1 MFRERHEAEASIER
15 IERVVDRPF
24 EDLGPRPFAG
34 CPDPDQ
40 ALRRLENW
48 LARTGNPATNWAHL
62 ADAPDLAKRLMV
74 VLGASRSLADMLVQ
88 TPELSAVVLDPELER
103 RVPTTDA
110 LIEEGKRLL
119 AISTSFAHKLD
130 RLRYLRQRWILAIAT
145 CDLCDLWQQ
154 EQVWGALSDLAT
166 AIVCLTA
173 EVVWTRNQPDTALE
187 CPVMVVAQGK
197 LGGSELNYS
206 SDIDLQFVAKDGSL
220 EGATPRLDEY
230 CEGLARALSLR
241 MGRGALYRV
250 DLRLRPFGSAGPIVH
265 EMGAVESYYRRYAEP
280 WEHLALVRS
289 HPICSDPGLARRW
302 ERLRDEVAF
311 PAARGEWFVQ
321 EALSLKVRGEEEA
334 SPADLKR
341 APGGIRDVEMLTQT
355 LQVLHGGVDSTLRV
369 RPTCA
374 ALRALMAA
382 GRLTTEQGHDLL
394 EAYTFLRR
402 AEHRCQ
408 MAEDRQTHRLPSG
421 DHEREVL
428 ARTCGFATWPEFERA
443 LTHHRDRVRH
453 HFERILGSPS
463 AVGGQ
468 EQELRKR
475 MGECAGGA
483 IEWASSLPD
492 PQAYLD
498 CLVHNE
504 GSRHRMER
512 ILLYAPRLLSDM
524 KGSEVLADL
533 VVSGEI
539 EEPADVPGIIQSIC
553 EAPSVANCATL
564 LGRFQT
570 RELIRWVLRSD
581 FDLNAQLTQAADA
594 ALECLVGE
602 DRRDIEFIALGSYGL
617 CETGPASDLD
627 GLFLAADPDS
637 PAAAERD
644 AERILADVGS
654 MRRAGARIQLDLRLR
669 PDGRKGSLAR
679 TRASFEAYVAHDIES
694 WERFA
699 LQWSRVVI
707 GQPQT
712 VDVPLHAA
720 FEQPLTRATVSE
732 LLAMKARIEVERVS
746 PWHRSRDVKLGV
758 GGLEDLRWA
767 VGLHLLKLRPPVEEA
782 RAFRTLP
789 DRIEWL
795 RDRGAISADE
805 AQTMLESRLH
815 LLRTRNWLW
824 LLGHEDSIVPENPDK
839 LGRLA
844 AALGSGS
851 GNDFLS
857 IHERYRQQVRSRFEA
872 VAESLQ

>member
-1 MFRERHEAEASIER
+1 VFREQQEAEAAIER
-15 IERVVDRPF
+15 IERVVGRPF
-24 EDLGPRPFAG
+24 EDLGRRPFTG

-62 ADAPDLAKRLMV
+62 ADAPDLAQRLMV
-74 VLGASRSLADMLVQ
+74 VLGASRPMADMLVQ
-88 TPELSAVVLDPELER
+88 TPELAAVILEPGLER
-103 RVPTTDA
+103 RLPTTSA
-110 LIEEGKRLL
+110 LMDEGKRLL
-119 AISTSFAHKLD
+119 ALSTSFAHQLD
-130 RLRYLRQRWILAIAT
+130 RLRYLRQRWVLAIAT

-173 EVVWTRNQPDTALE
+173 EVVWTRHQPDKDFV

-220 EGATPRLDEY
+220 EGPTPRLDEY
-230 CEGLARALSLR
+230 CEGVARALSQR

-289 HPICSDPGLARRW
+289 HPICSDPELADRW

-321 EALSLKVRGEEEA
+321 EALSLKIRGEEEA
-334 SPADLKR
+334 SSADLKR
-341 APGGIRDVEMLTQT
+341 APGGIRDVELLTQI
-355 LQVLHGGVDSTLRV
+355 LQVLHGGADATLRV

-382 GRLTTEQGHDLL
+382 GRLTTDQGNDLL

-408 MAEDRQTHRLPSG
+408 MAEDRQIHRLPAG
-421 DHEREVL
+421 DHEREVF
-428 ARTCGFATWPEFERA
+428 ARTCGFTTWLDFERA
-443 LTHHRDRVRH
+443 LAHHRSRVRS
-453 HFERILGSPS
+453 HFERILGPPS
-463 AVGGQ
+463 AAGGHH
-468 EQELRKR
+468 QELRKR
-475 MGECAGGA
+475 MGESAGAA
-483 IEWASSLPD
+483 IEWAASLPD
-492 PQAYLD
+492 PEAYLD

-504 GSRHRMER
+504 GSRRRVER
-512 ILLYAPRLLSDM
+512 ILVEAPRLLPDM

-533 VVSGEI
+533 VFSGEI
-539 EEPADVPGIIQSIC
+539 EEPSDVPGRIQAIR
-553 EAPSVANCATL
+553 EAPSVAQCAAL

-570 RELIRWVLRSD
+570 RELIRWVVRPD
-581 FDLNAQLTQAADA
+581 FDLNAQLTRAADA
-594 ALECLVGE
+594 AVECLVGE
-602 DRRDIEFIALGSYGL
+602 DRQEIEFIALGSYGL

-627 GLFLAADPDS
+627 GLFLATDPNS
-637 PAAAERD
+637 PAAAERH

-654 MRRAGARIQLDLRLR
+654 MRRAGARIHLDLRLR
-669 PDGRKGSLAR
+669 PHGRRGSLAR
-679 TRASFEAYVAHDIES
+679 TRASFEAYVANDIES

-720 FEQPLTRATVSE
+720 FEQPLTSETVSE
-732 LLAMKARIEVERVS
+732 LLAMKARIEAERVS

-758 GGLEDLRWA
+758 GGLEDLRWV
-767 VGLHLLKLRPPVEEA
+767 VGLHLLKLRPSIEVA
-782 RAFRTLP
+782 RTFRTLP

-805 AQTMLESRLH
+805 ARTMLESRLH
-815 LLRTRNWLW
+815 LLQTRNWLW
-824 LLGHEDSIVPENPDK
+824 LLGQEDSVVPENPDK

-844 AALGSGS
+844 SALGVGS

-857 IHERYRQQVRSRFEA
+857 MHERYRKQVRALFEA